1 MNFILSMRSVFT
13 IIILSVL
20 SVGAT
25 IAQDQKEWTLQ
36 ECVKVALEN
45 NLRVKRSVYNV
56 ESSGINLLQSKAAFL
71 PTLNANGAYGKNYGR
86 SVNPVTNLFI
96 NSTINAINVSANS
109 SLTLFNGLRIQN
121 TFRQSQKDY
130 SAAGQD
136 LEKAK
141 NDVIINVVTLYTNV
155 IFNKELFETAKYQLN
170 SSQQQLERIV
180 KQVNAG
186 SLAKTNELNQ
196 EAQVATNEVNLINQ
210 ENALNLS
217 LLQLKQAMQIPS
229 STTLE
234 VVIPDLQM
242 EDLVIDQSAQEIYQI
257 ALAEMPEI
265 KSAVLKVES
274 AQLALKA
281 SKGNLYPRVS
291 LSGSATSNYSSASDR
306 ARLAP
311 DGGTVD
317 QQIGFVQGTST
328 PVLAPV
334 PTTTVIAENYG
345 EKDQL
350 KDNVFR
356 SLSLGV
362 SIPLFNGLQTRSS
375 VQRAVISR
383 EIASISQQETENTLR
398 QSIETA
404 YNDAIAASKSYGASL
419 KQVNARE
426 EAYRMTKQR
435 FENGAANFV
444 EYQISENDLFQAKSD
459 LSRAKY
465 NFIFKK
471 KVLDFYQG
479 KPLQY

>member
-1 MNFILSMRSVFT
+1 MNFIQSMRRIFI
-13 IIILSVL
+13 IIILGVISG
-20 SVGAT
+20 SSF
-25 IAQDQKEWTLQ
+25 AQDQKEWTLQ

-56 ESSGINLLQSKAAFL
+56 ESFGINLLQSKAAFL
-71 PTLNANGAYGKNYGR
+71 PSLNANGSYGKNYGR
-86 SVNPVTNLFI
+86 SVNPVTNLFV

-121 TFRQSQKDY
+121 TFRQNQKDY

-210 ENALNLS
+210 ENGLNLS

-234 VVIPDLQM
+234 IVVPDIRM
-242 EDLVIDQSAQEIYQI
+242 EDLIIDQSAQEIYQI

-281 SKGNLYPRVS
+281 SKGSLYPRLS
-291 LSGSATSNYSSASDR
+291 LNGSATSNYSSASDR
-306 ARLAP
+306 ARQAL
-311 DGGTVD
+311 DGGTTT
-317 QQIGFVQGTST
+317 QQIGYVQGSNS
-328 PVLAPV
+328 PVLTTIPS
-334 PTTTVIAENYG
+334 TTVISDSYG

-350 KDNVFR
+350 KDNVFK

-375 VQRAVISR
+375 VQRAVISK
-383 EIASISQQETENTLR
+383 EIANISHQETENTLR

-404 YNDAIAASKSYGASL
+404 YNDAIAGSKSYGASL

-479 KPLQY
+479 KPIQY